1 MLFIPLPLVIIAGG
15 KSSRMGSDK
24 ALLPFGDYKTLTEFQ
39 LHRLKPY
46 FPRLHVSAKS
56 REKFEFEASF
66 IEDNTHYTEH
76 SPLVALLSILE
87 QLKTPVCVLSVDTPF
102 VTPEIFEK
110 LYENFE
116 VGDDAIIAT
125 SPCSSHQ
132 LCALYA
138 PSIAEKIRE
147 QLSQNEHKIRSVLN
161 LSHTKYIAFEKD
173 EPFLNLNH
181 PEEYQKAQALLAP
194 CEIK

>member
-1 MLFIPLPLVIIAGG
+1 MPFIPLPLVIIAGG

-24 ALLPFGDYKTLTEFQ
+24 ALLPFGDFKTLTEFQ

-46 FPRLHVSAKS
+46 FSSLHVSAKNS
-56 REKFEFEASF
+56 AKFGFESSF
-66 IEDNTHYTEH
+66 IEDTTSYKEH

-87 QLKTPVCVLSVDTPF
+87 HLKTPVCVLSVDTPF
-102 VTPEIFEK
+102 VTPEIFQK

-116 VGDDAIIAT
+116 EGDDAIIAT

-147 QLSQNEHKIRSVLN
+147 QLSHNEHKIRL
-161 LSHTKYIAFEKD
+161 LLDQSHTKYIAFEDD

-181 PEEYQKAQALLAP
+181 PHEYAEALLHATNT
-194 CEIK
+194 K

>member
-1 MLFIPLPLVIIAGG
+1 MAFIPLPLVIIAGG

-24 ALLPFGDYKTLTEFQ
+24 ALLPFGGFKTLSEYQ

-46 FPRLHVSAKS
+46 FSSLHISTKN
-56 REKFEFEASF
+56 REKFDFEASF
-66 IEDNTHYTEH
+66 IEDSTHFSEH

-87 QLKTPVCVLSVDTPF
+87 YFKTPVCVLSVDTPF

-116 VGDDAIIAT
+116 QSDDAIIAT

-138 PSIAEKIRE
+138 PSITEKIRALLE
-147 QLSQNEHKIRSVLN
+147 QNEHKIRLVLN
-161 LSHTKYIAFEKD
+161 QSHTKYIAFEQD
-173 EPFLNLNH
+173 APFLNLNYKH
-181 PEEYQKAQALLAP
+181 EYEKAQELL
-194 CEIK
+194 

>member
-1 MLFIPLPLVIIAGG
+1 MPFIPLPLVIVAGG

-24 ALLPFGDYKTLTEFQ
+24 ALLPFGNFKTLTQFQ

-46 FPRLHVSAKS
+46 FSSIHVSSKS
-56 REKFEFEASF
+56 KDKFDFDASF
-66 IEDNTHYTEH
+66 IEDNPKYCDH

-87 QLKTPVCVLSVDTPF
+87 HFKTPVCVLSVDTPF

-110 LYENFE
+110 LYTNFE
-116 VGDDAIIAT
+116 EGDDAIIAT

-132 LCALYA
+132 LCAIYA
-138 PSIAEKIRE
+138 PSMAEIIRT
-147 QLSQNEHKIRSVLN
+147 QLSKNEHKIRLVLD
-161 LSHTKYIAFEKD
+161 LSHTKQIAFEQD

-181 PEEYQKAQALLAP
+181 RDEYEKAQELL
-194 CEIK
+194 